1 MYTVGYVT
9 HMVGKWHLG
18 FYEWA
23 YTPTYR
29 GFDTF
34 YGHYTGVE
42 DHFTHEH
49 VGILDLRDDKE
60 PVRDMNGTYSADIFS
75 KVSFGEDSC
84 QHDSATN
91 YSLQPLPISRGGAP
105 VKGKRGQLEI
115 M

>member
-60 PVRDMNGTYSADIFS
+60 PVRDMNGTYSAHIFS
-75 KVSFGEDSC
+75 KVSFGVDSC
-84 QHDSATN
+84 QHDIVLLTIV
-91 YSLQPLPISRGGAP
+91 YSHTQFPGG
-105 VKGKRGQLEI
+105 KLL
-115 M
+115 